1 MTTSSLFKNGIY
13 AQDHG
18 TEEPIAQYIFGLTDP
33 RKDYKVDISK
43 FHGPIYA
50 IDKTQII
57 KTSIQQEEINQQK
70 EQVEQLNRF
79 NTFLKENN
87 LSPETNLDINQ
98 NIEKINDRL
107 KRLTN
112 DITYSQIEIDSITG
126 EYRLITVKDMDNLIK
141 NKLENANLPSNNFV
155 RIQDNPTYTLNF
167 IPFYISLQNET
178 SGYTITKI
186 NNK

>member
-1 MTTSSLFKNGIY
+1 MILKHYRLNDIITTSSLFKNGIY
-13 AQDHG
+13 AQDHR

-43 FHGPIYA
+43 FHGPVYA

-57 KTSIQQEEINQQK
+57 KTPIQQEEIDQQK

-87 LSPETNLDINQ
+87 LSP
-98 NIEKINDRL
+98 DRL

>member
-1 MTTSSLFKNGIY
+1 M
-13 AQDHG
+13 
-18 TEEPIAQYIFGLTDP
+18 
-33 RKDYKVDISK
+33 
-43 FHGPIYA
+43 
-50 IDKTQII
+50 
-57 KTSIQQEEINQQK
+57 
-70 EQVEQLNRF
+70 
-79 NTFLKENN
+79 
-87 LSPETNLDINQ
+87 
-98 NIEKINDRL
+98 